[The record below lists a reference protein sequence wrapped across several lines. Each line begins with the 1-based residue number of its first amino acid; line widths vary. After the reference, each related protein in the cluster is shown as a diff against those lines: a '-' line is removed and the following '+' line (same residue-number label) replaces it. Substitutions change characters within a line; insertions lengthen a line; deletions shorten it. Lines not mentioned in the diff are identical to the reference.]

1 MFWTKDFYSYYLL
14 AEDDIN
20 KFNYIFNLNNKLIK
34 SFDKTIQISEKKFKA
49 LIKNVKLI
57 K

>member
-20 KFNYIFNLNNKLIK
+20 KFNYIFNLN
-34 SFDKTIQISEKKFKA
+34 
-49 LIKNVKLI
+49 KN
-57 K
+57 